1 MGHTRKTTGE
11 TPVALELVLSNV
23 NPRISQ
29 KRLYHQE
36 SRRLDPADDHF
47 PAKSLPTTPAA
58 SLGCRKPS

>member
-36 SRRLDPADDHF
+36 SSRLDPA
-47 PAKSLPTTPAA
+47 
-58 SLGCRKPS
+58 G